1 MWYNILNLV
10 RKVINTNKYST
21 SLISK
26 ITKITMIDIKI
37 YGTIVFFVVF
47 TGGGGGVK
55 KNLMRLSLIKRLYS
69 SVES

>member
-1 MWYNILNLV
+1 MWYILNLV

-47 TGGGGGVK
+47 AGGDEKEFNAVIFNK
-55 KNLMRLSLIKRLYS
+55 KLYS